1 VWRCNIRVIII
12 PLILAVAYFG
22 PSTYLDSLADLDL
35 LPLVMWMATA
45 ASNSVSVGQGQIYA
59 TDWAE
64 TLVLTSLTASMT
76 VNAVVTGLI
85 VLRIFKVFRV
95 SKGITTSWDKSL
107 GVTRGGKLRSI
118 IFVIIE
124 SGMTLFAV
132 QLARLVIVSRGPGST
147 VADNDAYTIIPTTHE
162 MLNVII
168 SLVIGHLYFA
178 NNVDLARV

>member
-1 VWRCNIRVIII
+1 
-12 PLILAVAYFG
+12 
-22 PSTYLDSLADLDL
+22 
-35 LPLVMWMATA
+35 MATA

-76 VNAVVTGLI
+76 VNALVTGLI
-85 VLRIFKVFRV
+85 VLRIFKVLRV
-95 SKGITTSWDKSL
+95 AKGITTSCEISL
-107 GVTRGGKLRSI
+107 GVTRGGKFRSI

-124 SGMTLFAV
+124 SGIALFAV
-132 QLARLVIVSRGPGST
+132 QLARLVIVARGPGST

-168 SLVIGHLYFA
+168 SSVIAPLYLT